1 VSAEGI
7 LSPIRLPRLPAQ
19 IEFIPDSA
27 GCFWLH
33 RHQPLF
39 FLIARVLSELFDLTI
54 ISGNETLTIFPAV
67 AIGTMWKAVG
77 IDAWLAGRKS
87 SLEDARGT
95 VTEIIERV
103 QKKGDT
109 ALRELSRH
117 VELVEI
123 AVSDEERES
132 AYDDVETKIVESL
145 IEAHARIERFHELQ
159 KPRDLWLQEMEPG
172 IVLGVKTT
180 ALDRIGIYVPGGRAP
195 YPSSALM
202 CAVPAKVA
210 GVREICACSPPP
222 IHPMTLVALD
232 IAGITEIYRSGGA
245 QAIAAM
251 ALGTETIKPV
261 QKIVGPGN
269 VYVTLAKMMLRE
281 HVEIDFP
288 AGPSEIGIIADHTAN
303 PRIVA
308 ADVLAQA
315 EHDPNAACILITT
328 DKSLPEK
335 VGNEIA
341 ALLSTAPRKEI
352 IEKALINSGYTLVA
366 DMEEA
371 IAASDRVAPEHL
383 SIQVADPLSVV
394 TRVKNAGAIFVGK
407 YSAVACGDYAVG
419 TNHVLPTAGFAKM
432 YSGLDVSHF
441 CKTASVEMLDK
452 NGLEAIGD
460 IVETIAEAEGLHAH
474 AQSVKIRRQC

>member
-1 VSAEGI
+1 MYTYRI
-7 LSPIRLPRLPAQ
+7 
-19 IEFIPDSA
+19 
-27 GCFWLH
+27 WH
-33 RHQPLF
+33 Y
-39 FLIARVLSELFDLTI
+39 TI
-54 ISGNETLTIFPAV
+54 ITGNETLTIFPAV

-95 VTEIIERV
+95 VTEIIDRV
-103 QKKGDT
+103 QKNGDT

-117 VELVEI
+117 VVLKEI

-159 KPRDLWLQEMEPG
+159 KPKDLWLQEMEPG

-180 ALDRIGIYVPGGRAP
+180 ALNRIGIYVPGGRAP

-222 IHPMTLVALD
+222 INPMTLVALD
-232 IAGITEIYRSGGA
+232 IAGVTEIYRSGGA

-251 ALGTETIKPV
+251 ALGTETIQPV

-288 AGPSEIGIIADHTAN
+288 AGPSEIGIIADHTAD

-328 DKSLPEK
+328 DKNLPEK
-335 VGNEIA
+335 VGREIT
-341 ALLSTAPRKEI
+341 ALLATAPRKEI
-352 IEKALINSGYTLVA
+352 IEKALNNSGYTLVA
-366 DMEEA
+366 DVEEA

-394 TRVKNAGAIFVGK
+394 TRVKNAGAIFVGR

-419 TNHVLPTAGFAKM
+419 TNHVLPTAGYSKM
-432 YSGLDVSHF
+432 YSGLDVAHF
-441 CKTASVEMLDK
+441 CKTASVEMIDK
-452 NGLEAIGD
+452 TGLEAIGD

-474 AQSVKIRRQC
+474 ARSVMIRRQC

>member
-1 VSAEGI
+1 
-7 LSPIRLPRLPAQ
+7 
-19 IEFIPDSA
+19 
-27 GCFWLH
+27 
-33 RHQPLF
+33 
-39 FLIARVLSELFDLTI
+39 
-54 ISGNETLTIFPAV
+54 
-67 AIGTMWKAVG
+67 MWKAVG

-87 SLEDARGT
+87 SLEEARGT
-95 VTEIIERV
+95 VTGIIDRV
-103 QKKGDT
+103 RKDGDT

-117 VELVEI
+117 FDLQEI
-123 AVSDEERES
+123 AISDEERES

-172 IVLGVKTT
+172 IILGVKTT

-222 IHPMTLVALD
+222 INPMTLVALD
-232 IAGITEIYRSGGA
+232 IAGVTEIYRSGGA

-281 HVEIDFP
+281 HAEIDFP
-288 AGPSEIGIIADHTAN
+288 AGPSEIGIIADHTAH

-328 DKSLPEK
+328 DKNLPGK
-335 VGNEIA
+335 VGREIA
-341 ALLSTAPRKEI
+341 DLLTVAPRKEI
-352 IEKALINSGYTLVA
+352 IEKALNNSGYVIVA

-419 TNHVLPTAGFAKM
+419 TNHVLPTAGYAKM

-441 CKTASVEMLDK
+441 CKTASVEMIDI

-460 IVETIAEAEGLHAH
+460 VVETIAEAEGLHAH
-474 AQSVKIRRQC
+474 ARSVKIRRECQD

>member
-1 VSAEGI
+1 
-7 LSPIRLPRLPAQ
+7 
-19 IEFIPDSA
+19 
-27 GCFWLH
+27 
-33 RHQPLF
+33 
-39 FLIARVLSELFDLTI
+39 
-54 ISGNETLTIFPAV
+54 
-67 AIGTMWKAVG
+67 MWKAVG

-87 SLEDARGT
+87 SLEDARAT
-95 VTEIIERV
+95 VTNIIERV
-103 QKKGDT
+103 QRNGDN

-117 VELVEI
+117 YELKEI

-132 AYDDVETKIVESL
+132 AYNDVDTKIVESL

-159 KPRDLWLQEMEPG
+159 KPKDLWLQEMEPG
-172 IVLGVKTT
+172 IVLGIKTT

-222 IHPMTLVALD
+222 INPMTLVALD
-232 IAGITEIYRSGGA
+232 IAGVSEIYRSGGA

-251 ALGTETIKPV
+251 ALGTETVKPV

-281 HVEIDFP
+281 NVEIDFP
-288 AGPSEIGIIADHTAN
+288 AGPSEIGIIADHTAD

-308 ADVLAQA
+308 SDILAQA

-328 DKSLPEK
+328 DKNLPGK
-335 VGNEIA
+335 VGHEMA
-341 ALLSTAPRKEI
+341 ELLTRAPRKEI
-352 IEKALINSGYTLVA
+352 IEKALNNSGYTLVA
-366 DMEEA
+366 DLDDA
-371 IAASDRVAPEHL
+371 ITASDRVSPEHL

-407 YSAVACGDYAVG
+407 YSAVASGDYAVG
-419 TNHVLPTAGFAKM
+419 TNHVLPTAGYAKM

-441 CKTASVEMLDK
+441 CKTTSVEIIDE

-460 IVETIAEAEGLHAH
+460 IVETLAEAEGLFAH
-474 AQSVKIRRQC
+474 SQSVKIRRQC